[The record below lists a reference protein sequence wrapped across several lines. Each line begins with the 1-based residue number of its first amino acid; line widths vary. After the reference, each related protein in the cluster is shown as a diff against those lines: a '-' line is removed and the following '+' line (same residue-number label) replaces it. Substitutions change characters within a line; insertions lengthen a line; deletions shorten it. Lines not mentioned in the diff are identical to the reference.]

1 MSRVLKLTRRS
12 KNFSIYSLSK
22 KLSRLVKFYAN
33 SKIQRRTLEF
43 RITQKFFETFEISYR
58 SSCIE
63 NAHVE
68 DPKHCSN
75 ISFIIRRIHR
85 YTMNPLSPLSSDL
98 LYSLEGTRINSNLIN
113 YSPLFL
119 ETSKHEE
126 ARKLLV
132 TLSKRVLQLMIL
144 KIRSIPVES
153 QISPIQVRFRIRLT
167 LQRSPRI
174 E

>member
-1 MSRVLKLTRRS
+1 
-12 KNFSIYSLSK
+12 
-22 KLSRLVKFYAN
+22 
-33 SKIQRRTLEF
+33 
-43 RITQKFFETFEISYR
+43 
-58 SSCIE
+58 
-63 NAHVE
+63 
-68 DPKHCSN
+68 
-75 ISFIIRRIHR
+75 
-85 YTMNPLSPLSSDL
+85 MNPLSPLSSDL

-153 QISPIQVRFRIRLT
+153 QISPIQVRFRIRLI
-167 LQRSPRI
+167 LQRSARI